1 MSCNFSN
8 FTKIQQAMKLGVK
21 SPRLSRGFTLIE
33 LIIVIIILGI
43 LSATVL
49 PKFFGSNGFSEYAYR
64 SDAIAKLRLIQTKA
78 MQQTTIRATTDPKAL
93 CSRIVLVT
101 ADKLGAPDDCDI
113 SANFAITSLSFSTA
127 AAANSE
133 EKRRATTVSIDD
145 NDKSTVS
152 FSTNATNSNF
162 VFDSMGRPFT
172 LNEANFPTISCSPC
186 TITIT
191 GDEAVVIQIEQEGYI
206 HAL

>member
-1 MSCNFSN
+1 
-8 FTKIQQAMKLGVK
+8 MKLGVK
-21 SPRLSRGFTLIE
+21 SPRLSGGFTLIE
-33 LIIVIIILGI
+33 LIIVIIILAI

-78 MQQTTIRATTDPKAL
+78 MQQTTIIDTTQPDAL

-101 ADKLGAPDDCDI
+101 TDKLGAPDNCDI
-113 SANFAITSLSFSTA
+113 ATNFAITSLSFSTTA
-127 AAANSE
+127 TANSE
-133 EKRRATTVSIDD
+133 EKRRATTVRIDD

-162 VFDSMGRPFT
+162 VFDSMGRPFILDNT
-172 LNEANFPTISCSPC
+172 NFPTIPCSPC